1 LTVTTLPRRPV
12 DRRANDREIANSG
25 GCRRVCIGVPALA
38 HPPAGTEKARQAAVE
53 GMRDPAVLGAIRQ
66 RELGWCM
73 QPPREEQEVEV
84 VRGARARRIGG

>member
-1 LTVTTLPRRPV
+1 MQTRLHWRTRPRP
-12 DRRANDREIANSG
+12 S
-25 GCRRVCIGVPALA
+25 
-38 HPPAGTEKARQAAVE
+38 AGRHRKARQAAVE